1 MIHTTSDSRLQ
12 RKVLREQLDLRALLA
27 YGSMLEKTDMNA
39 KLLEQNRESSQS
51 TNHLSDRPRH
61 RKPQRRFQARQ
72 NNDADQAR
80 KQREHNQSS
89 RTCRN
94 CGGPFPHKE
103 DKLSS
108 PARGKKCHA
117 CGKLGHFAK
126 HCLSKAQQNHQDQR
140 QSSRQEVNEVA
151 QTRQDYLDDT
161 DEEFFY
167 VINSSTKPPET
178 RITVENVVIKVIV
191 DIV

>member
-1 MIHTTSDSRLQ
+1 MIHTTSDSRLR

-80 KQREHNQSS
+80 KQKGHNQSS
-89 RTCRN
+89 R
-94 CGGPFPHKE
+94 
-103 DKLSS
+103 
-108 PARGKKCHA
+108 
-117 CGKLGHFAK
+117 
-126 HCLSKAQQNHQDQR
+126 
-140 QSSRQEVNEVA
+140 
-151 QTRQDYLDDT
+151 
-161 DEEFFY
+161 
-167 VINSSTKPPET
+167 
-178 RITVENVVIKVIV
+178 
-191 DIV
+191 